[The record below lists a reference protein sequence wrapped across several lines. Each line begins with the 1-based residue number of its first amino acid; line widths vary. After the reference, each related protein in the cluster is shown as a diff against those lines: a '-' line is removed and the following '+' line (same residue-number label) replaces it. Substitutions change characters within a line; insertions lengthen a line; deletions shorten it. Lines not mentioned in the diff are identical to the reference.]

1 MGLDMYLMAKRAN
14 QKSKGVRGA
23 CDGLFPLSPK
33 TDKEEIG
40 YWRKA
45 YLVMDKIVQVLDVD
59 LDDINCEELKLS
71 EDNIIELLEWSK
83 TELPEAESDWDREDL
98 ETSVEVF
105 TKALDLIR
113 KEQAEIYFMCWY

>member
-14 QKSKGVRGA
+14 QQSKGVRGA
-23 CDGLFPLSPK
+23 CDGLFPWSPK

-45 YLVMDKIVQVLDVD
+45 YLVMDKITELLDINI
-59 LDDINCEELKLS
+59 DDINCVELELS

-83 TELPEAESDWDREDL
+83 EKFPKAESDWDKEDL
-98 ETSVEVF
+98 EKSIEIF
-105 TKALDLIR
+105 TKALGLIR
-113 KEQAEIYFMCWY
+113 DESAKIYFMCWY